1 MNLNKNIF
9 DLRKKKGL
17 SQDALA
23 EQIDVSRQTI
33 SNWEKGETSPN
44 PEQLILLSKVLDI
57 SIDNLVGNEFVS
69 ASNKSVSKSVYI
81 GAVIICAVCMAVFAI
96 TANRFSWYEIL
107 FIALAG
113 AAVGFGIGLII
124 NSILIKTGS
133 DKNK

>member
-23 EQIDVSRQTI
+23 EQIDVTRQTI

-57 SIDNLVGNEFVS
+57 SIDDLVGNEFVS

-81 GAVIICAVCMAVFAI
+81 GAVIICAVCMTVFAI